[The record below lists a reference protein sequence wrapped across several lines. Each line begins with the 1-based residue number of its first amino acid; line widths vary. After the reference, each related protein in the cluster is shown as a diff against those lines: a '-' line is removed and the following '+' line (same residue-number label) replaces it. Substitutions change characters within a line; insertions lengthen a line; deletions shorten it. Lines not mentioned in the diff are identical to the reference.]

1 MSRSLNNTRW
11 LFLLSALT
19 AALLWLAPARTG
31 QAAVYT
37 YNARQRTINAGVL
50 FVGSAADPAFYTPN
64 TPNPVPDPA
73 PYLFYVLDQRADVK
87 PVGWSFINPIA
98 ATTVSAATATRWAA
112 GTPAYK
118 VGDPVTPR
126 MAAYWEVS
134 LRDTSADELQ
144 QFDVLYLPA
153 GGAVFLPSDN
163 EKLRRFVDN
172 GGQLIVEYGTAGDA
186 NHLLFTGANWMT
198 GTDMT
203 LTPPA
208 APGGFDLHPL
218 LTQPNFFA
226 PNDFFAAINFPLL
239 GAPAPAGIYG
249 TIAPATNSDYSN
261 LFGTVLNHSSLP
273 AVSAA
278 QLGGGQ
284 IVTSTLNIGPV
295 VSISQGTTFQLGPF
309 FGLASYSVTPPP
321 VSYSPS
327 VAPAADLKFLSN
339 VISWADAHPT
349 ENKTSHQNAAGPS
362 SASYTAA
369 WSYPDPSLSPPYN
382 QLAGVTPPPGAA
394 VWGNY
399 VFVTDA
405 MGILRA
411 FDAIPDEYL
420 TAGASADDG
429 VADFGDPLAPK
440 PYDEVWHAS
449 VSASASAPT
458 VGTYNGST
466 FVFVEKADGSV
477 LQLNAITGVLVKT
490 LTPPAPAN
498 GSAGTYPQ
506 PSVVNA
512 PAPTYYDGRIYAGQ
526 PNGDMYIYSLNDIGS
541 AGTNNGMTGVRIPVN
556 PANAN
561 PNNNSSN
568 PEYVTA
574 APAVGVLA
582 SGTDANTIVAYV
594 PTSQNMNTVL
604 LGARNDPLV
613 GYSANGQFLGYN
625 VNRNTR
631 YPLFNLFVDTA
642 STPPAKS
649 YDAFGN
655 NIFPVN
661 AGQDPV
667 FSAPAGLTDAGAYSG
682 DWDIDFRASTGQSNN
697 GQSNGMTLTLH
708 EIKALSL
715 ANNTN
720 GGATLSAPAID
731 RKGDYY
737 YTVNDSNNNS
747 YLFGVHDDIQQR
759 NVRLKFR
766 FRLPIANDP
775 SAVDPNRVA
784 WNNVDADN
792 VHYDGTD
799 NSNSPQTKVNSNGA
813 TNSLMDFRFV
823 GAPVVDGQGNVYVA
837 AQNPAATVA
846 AVLCFNAN
854 QEVTAEAETLNSS
867 PPPVLTRNTTFEAK
881 DAAYYQNDEF
891 ITAGGTPTQN
901 SIVALPTSVPGAAPR
916 GQMTAAGN
924 HVSIFKFGQANGGS
938 RQIAGNLTEP
948 QPFVAVPNPPSSPS
962 QPIQSATWMYFH
974 TNMAWYATFKVNGAI
989 SGVSKVGN
997 TLFLCD
1003 SGSGRS
1009 GSYNTLYKLPAAPTV
1024 GVGKL
1029 AAVTVQA
1036 TPLGTGALGKPLDI
1050 GTVSAAPSAG
1060 GGAMVVNGSKGIAAF
1075 NQQLTLI
1082 ADNNRILEVDADGNA
1097 VWSAD
1102 ATTRDTGNG
1111 VKTKV
1116 DFAHPSALAQF
1127 APNDYL
1133 VADTGNNRCVRFD
1146 RAGNVL
1152 WELTRFYDPSGLM
1165 APGQPMTLSQP
1176 SSVEVR
1182 RYADTDPNNPSAT
1195 NPSNPNGTKTSYLIA
1210 DSGNDRI
1217 VEVTDTFDKSG
1228 NIYVDTNGNH
1238 YDHLLS
1244 WVTHTGDKYGRHY
1257 RYVGASY
1264 LSIPGGTPTLD
1275 VFALVTNT
1283 RIAAPT
1289 QVQPTPLVYAL
1300 APASADA
1307 PGGSII
1313 AFNRPLAPIGA
1324 LNGPK
1329 PFSALGPNDND
1340 INYVAT
1346 SFTAPITTA
1355 GKTLVQT
1362 FPVRN
1367 PRFLHIFAPPP
1378 VMGLPFAYSFLYA
1391 DANGAFDLV
1400 YTSPTTPPTS
1410 YGLAFT
1416 QTDYGN
1422 MTTQYG
1428 VAADVQGDVPPR
1440 AGIGAVAATPT
1451 TPPYPQLPAIPFVPT
1466 CVQRLNDDDTNTL
1479 GINHIERYLITQSFS
1494 QGELGTVVRPYLAG
1508 NPPASAIQKLGGEV
1522 FEVDVS
1528 TDKNGA
1534 VSVDSVGGFG
1544 GGLAPTNGPVPAG
1557 TLVGFSLSRPVGTTP
1572 LTQPT
1577 FAIRTPQ

>member
-1 MSRSLNNTRW
+1 MSRSSNNTRW

-50 FVGSAADPAFYTPN
+50 FVGSAADPAFYTTN

-118 VGDPVTPR
+118 VGDPVTPG

-198 GTDMT
+198 GTDMA

-574 APAVGVLA
+574 APAVGLLA

-631 YPLFNLFVDTA
+631 YTPFNNLFVDTA

-655 NIFPVN
+655 NILPVN

-708 EIKALSL
+708 EIKALSR

-737 YTVNDSNNNS
+737 YTVNDGTNS

-759 NVRLKFR
+759 SVRLKFR
-766 FRLPIANDP
+766 FRLPTTGDSGVYPDP
-775 SAVDPNRVA
+775 SSGLPA
-784 WNNVDADN
+784 WNYLDADN
-792 VHYDGTD
+792 VNY
-799 NSNSPQTKVNSNGA
+799 NSTTTNPNGA
-813 TNSLMDFRFV
+813 TNNLLGFHFV

-837 AQNPAATVA
+837 AQNQAATVA

-881 DAAYYQNDEF
+881 DATYYQADEF
-891 ITAGGTPTQN
+891 MGNPHN
-901 SIVALPTSVPGAAPR
+901 SLVSLPTPVPGAARR
-916 GQMTAAGN
+916 GQMTAAGS
-924 HVSIFKFGQANGGS
+924 HESIFNFGLGS
-938 RQIAGNLTEP
+938 GAMRQIAGNLTEP
-948 QPFVAVPNPPSSPS
+948 QPFVAVPNPPSNNAAQSSSPTS
-962 QPIQSATWMYFH
+962 MYFH
-974 TNMAWYATFKVNGAI
+974 TNMAWYTTFAVNGTI
-989 SGVSKVGN
+989 SGLSKAGS

-1009 GSYNTLYKLPAAPTV
+1009 GSYNILYKLPAAPTV
-1024 GVGKL
+1024 GIGKL
-1029 AAVTVQA
+1029 AALIVEK
-1036 TPLGTGALGKPLDI
+1036 TPLGTGARGKPLDI

-1182 RYADTDPNNPSAT
+1182 RYADTDPNNPSTT

-1257 RYVGASY
+1257 HYAGASY
-1264 LSIPGGTPTLD
+1264 LDIPSGSTSVLD
-1275 VFALVTNT
+1275 TIQVFALVTNT
-1283 RIAAPT
+1283 RVGAPALVST
-1289 QVQPTPLVYAL
+1289 TSAYPPVYAL
-1300 APASADA
+1300 AAASADA

-1313 AFNRPLAPIGA
+1313 AFNRPVARLA
-1324 LNGPK
+1324 PK
-1329 PFSALGPNDND
+1329 PFNVLGPNDND
-1340 INYVAT
+1340 LIYVAT
-1346 SFTAPITTA
+1346 SFTAPITVNGATV
-1355 GKTLVQT
+1355 TQP

-1367 PRFLHIFAPPP
+1367 PRFLHVFAPPQP
-1378 VMGLPFAYSFLYA
+1378 MPTNPANYAYSFLYA
-1391 DANGAFDLV
+1391 DSNGAFDLV
-1400 YTSPTTPPTS
+1400 YTGPSTPLVS

-1416 QTDYGN
+1416 QANYQAMSASQTAA
-1422 MTTQYG
+1422 QPLLPIS
-1428 VAADVQGDVPPR
+1428 ADVQGNVPPR
-1440 AGIGAVAATPT
+1440 NGLGVSGSFPAL
-1451 TPPYPQLPAIPFVPT
+1451 LPIPFVPT
-1466 CVQRLNDDDTNTL
+1466 CVQRLNDDETNRP

-1494 QGELGTVVRPYLAG
+1494 QGELGTILRPAI
-1508 NPPASAIQKLGGEV
+1508 PASGSTSAMPAIQKVGGEI

-1528 TDKNGA
+1528 TDSSG
-1534 VSVDSVGGFG
+1534 VVTIDPVGGF
-1544 GGLAPTNGPVPAG
+1544 AG
-1557 TLVGFSLSRPVGTTP
+1557 AVTLSRPVGTTP

-1577 FAIRTPQ
+1577 FAMRTTQ

>member
-1 MSRSLNNTRW
+1 MSRSSNNTRW

-118 VGDPVTPR
+118 VGDSVTPR

-198 GTDMT
+198 GTDMA

-226 PNDFFAAINFPLL
+226 PNDFIAAINFPLL

-273 AVSAA
+273 SVSAA

-309 FGLASYSVTPPP
+309 FGLAPYSVTPPP

-369 WSYPDPSLSPPYN
+369 WSYPDPSLSPPNN
-382 QLAGVTPPPGAA
+382 QLAGATPPPGAA

-405 MGILRA
+405 LGILRA

-449 VSASASAPT
+449 VGASASAPT

-506 PSVVNA
+506 GSVVVNA

-526 PNGDMYIYSLNDIGS
+526 PNGDMYIYSLNDAGS

-631 YPLFNLFVDTA
+631 YTPFNNLFVDTA

-682 DWDIDFRASTGQSNN
+682 DWDIDFRASTGPSNN
-697 GQSNGMTLTLH
+697 GPSNGMTLTLH
-708 EIKALSL
+708 EINATSL
-715 ANNTN
+715 ANTQ
-720 GGATLSAPAID
+720 GTGAVLSAPAID

-737 YTVNDSNNNS
+737 YTVNDGTNS

-759 NVRLKFR
+759 SVRLKFR

-775 SAVDPNRVA
+775 SAVDPNGVA

-792 VHYDGTD
+792 VNY
-799 NSNSPQTKVNSNGA
+799 NSTTTNPNGA
-813 TNSLMDFRFV
+813 TNNLLGFHFV

-837 AQNPAATVA
+837 AQNRAATVA

-881 DAAYYQNDEF
+881 NAAYYQNDEF
-891 ITAGGTPTQN
+891 ITGGTPTQN
-901 SIVALPTSVPGAAPR
+901 SIVSLPTSVPGAAR
-916 GQMTAAGN
+916 SGQMTAAGN
-924 HVSIFKFGQANGGS
+924 HVSIFNFGLGRGIRRIN
-938 RQIAGNLTEP
+938 GNLTEP
-948 QPFVAVPNPPSSPS
+948 QPFVAVPNPQSG
-962 QPIQSATWMYFH
+962 QSATWMYFH
-974 TNMAWYATFKVNGAI
+974 TNMAWYTTFAVNGTI
-989 SGVSKVGN
+989 SGLSKAGS

-1003 SGSGRS
+1003 SGNPNGNPAVL
-1009 GSYNTLYKLPAAPTV
+1009 YNTLYKLPSAPTV
-1024 GVGKL
+1024 GIGKL

-1152 WELTRFYDPSGLM
+1152 WEMTRFYDPSGLM

-1182 RYADTDPNNPSAT
+1182 TENFNYTDPVSGKPAVGRLNH
-1195 NPSNPNGTKTSYLIA
+1195 YLVA

-1217 VEVTDTFDKSG
+1217 VEVTDTLDGAG
-1228 NIYVDTNGNH
+1228 NILYFDTNTPANVAAPGAPGSVTH
-1238 YDHLLS
+1238 DHLLT

-1257 RYVGASY
+1257 HYAGASY
-1264 LSIPGGTPTLD
+1264 LDIPTASPPPATD
-1275 VFALVTNT
+1275 TIRVFALVTNT
-1283 RIAAPT
+1283 RIA
-1289 QVQPTPLVYAL
+1289 QPTGGQL
-1300 APASADA
+1300 AAASADA
-1307 PGGSII
+1307 PGGSIV
-1313 AFNRPLAPIGA
+1313 AFNRPPTPVA
-1324 LNGPK
+1324 
-1329 PFSALGPNDND
+1329 FSAITSATANDLQ
-1340 INYVAT
+1340 YVAT
-1346 SFTAPITTA
+1346 GFTAPLTTA
-1355 GKTLVQT
+1355 GKTVVQP

-1367 PRFLHIFAPPP
+1367 PRFLHVFAPPQDP
-1378 VMGLPFAYSFLYA
+1378 PTDPKLYKYSFLYA
-1391 DANGAFDLV
+1391 DDNGAFELV
-1400 YTSPTTPPTS
+1400 YTGATTPLVS

-1416 QTDYGN
+1416 QTAYRG
-1422 MTTQYG
+1422 MTVPING
-1428 VAADVQGDVPPR
+1428 VPVPTGFVMNR
-1440 AGIGAVAATPT
+1440 
-1451 TPPYPQLPAIPFVPT
+1451 QAIPFVPT
-1466 CVQRLNDDDTNTL
+1466 CVQRLNNDETNRP
-1479 GINHIERYLITQSFS
+1479 GINHIDRYLITQSFS
-1494 QGELGTVVRPYLAG
+1494 QGELGTPPSVTGNALPYK
-1508 NPPASAIQKLGGEV
+1508 IGGEV

-1528 TDKNGA
+1528 TDNSGG
-1534 VSVDSVGGFG
+1534 VSVDPVGGF
-1544 GGLAPTNGPVPAG
+1544 AG
-1557 TLVGFSLSRPVGTTP
+1557 AVTLSRPVGTTP

-1577 FAIRTPQ
+1577 SAMRTTQ

>member
-37 YNARQRTINAGVL
+37 YNARQRTINAGIL
-50 FVGSAADPAFYTPN
+50 FVGSAADPAFYTTN

-73 PYLFYVLDQRADVK
+73 PYLFYVLDQRADIK

-118 VGDPVTPR
+118 AGDPVTR
-126 MAAYWEVS
+126 DMAAYWEVS

-198 GTDMT
+198 GTDMA

-382 QLAGVTPPPGAA
+382 QLAGATPPPGAA

-405 MGILRA
+405 MGVLHA

-429 VADFGDPLAPK
+429 VADFSNSSNSTAPT

-526 PNGDMYIYSLNDIGS
+526 PNGDMYIYSLNDAGS
-541 AGTNNGMTGVRIPVN
+541 AGTNNGISGVRIPVN

-737 YTVNDSNNNS
+737 YTVNDGTNS
-747 YLFGVHDDIQQR
+747 YLFGVHDDIQQG
-759 NVRLKFR
+759 NVRVKFR
-766 FRLPIANDP
+766 FRLPKTGDANT
-775 SAVDPNRVA
+775 VDPNRTA
-784 WNNVDADN
+784 WTTIDNLVDADHVN
-792 VHYDGTD
+792 YNNTTTNLADG
-799 NSNSPQTKVNSNGA
+799 SSR
-813 TNSLMDFRFV
+813 SLLDFHFV
-823 GAPVVDGQGNVYVA
+823 GAPVVDSQGNVYVA
-837 AQNPAATVA
+837 AQNSGKTVA
-846 AVLCFNAN
+846 AMLCFNADREPMAEPDPTLGSPAGFN
-854 QEVTAEAETLNSS
+854 ATAAT
-867 PPPVLTRNTTFEAK
+867 
-881 DAAYYQNDEF
+881 YYQNDEF
-891 ITAGGTPTQN
+891 DQSPQNIAARPSTRRGAGR
-901 SIVALPTSVPGAAPR
+901 V
-916 GQMTAAGN
+916 GQMST
-924 HVSIFKFGQANGGS
+924 VSNQGTGANPVVNQASVFNFARNTGGA
-938 RQIAGNLTEP
+938 RQVSGDLCEP
-948 QPFVAVPNPPSSPS
+948 QPFIGTTNVNGGSSIP
-962 QPIQSATWMYFH
+962 ATMLFH

-1003 SGSGRS
+1003 SGNANGRPS
-1009 GSYNTLYKLPAAPTV
+1009 VPYNTLYKLPAAPTV

-1367 PRFLHIFAPPP
+1367 PRFLHIFAPPQP
-1378 VMGLPFAYSFLYA
+1378 TPKNPANYAYSFLYA
-1391 DANGAFDLV
+1391 DSNGAFDLV
-1400 YTSPTTPPTS
+1400 YTGPSTPLVS

-1416 QTDYGN
+1416 QANYQAMSAPQTAA
-1422 MTTQYG
+1422 QPLLPIS
-1428 VAADVQGDVPPR
+1428 ADVQGNVPPR
-1440 AGIGAVAATPT
+1440 NGLGVSGSFPAL
-1451 TPPYPQLPAIPFVPT
+1451 LPIPFVPT
-1466 CVQRLNDDDTNTL
+1466 CVQRLNDDETNRP

-1494 QGELGTVVRPYLAG
+1494 QGELGTILRPAIPMPSPTPSI
-1508 NPPASAIQKLGGEV
+1508 PPVLKVGGEI

-1528 TDKNGA
+1528 TDSSG
-1534 VSVDSVGGFG
+1534 VVTIDPVGGF
-1544 GGLAPTNGPVPAG
+1544 AG
-1557 TLVGFSLSRPVGTTP
+1557 AVTLSRPVGTTP

-1577 FAIRTPQ
+1577 FAIRTTQ